1 MAKRKRKLN
10 NEEAGEPPMS
20 SMIDVVFLLL
30 IYFVVT
36 QKPIIS
42 EAHLAVNLPSPQA
55 EQPPSDQEPPI
66 EVRIRIRPKEYT
78 LQGHKID
85 LDALRSELAS
95 YGAKT
100 EVKYSI
106 IIETHIFAR
115 NQQLV
120 NVLDACSASG
130 LKNLNILTLD

>member
-1 MAKRKRKLN
+1 MAKRKRKIN
-10 NEEAGEPPMS
+10 SESAGEPPMS

-42 EAHLAVNLPSPQA
+42 EAHLAVNLPSPNA
-55 EQPPSDQEPPI
+55 EQPPTDQDPPI
-66 EVRIRIRPKEYT
+66 EIRIRIRPDSYT
-78 LQGHKID
+78 LQGRKID
-85 LDALRSELAS
+85 LGALRIELAS
-95 YGAKT
+95 YGAK
-100 EVKYSI
+100 EDVKYSVV
-106 IIETHIFAR
+106 IETHIFSR

-120 NVLDACSASG
+120 NVLDACSAST

>member
-1 MAKRKRKLN
+1 MAKRKKKLN
-10 NEEAGEPPMS
+10 NESAGEPPMS

-42 EAHLAVNLPSPQA
+42 EAHLAVNLPSPSSA
-55 EQPPSDQEPPI
+55 QPPQDQEPPI
-66 EVRIRIRPKEYT
+66 EIRVRIRPKSFS
-78 LQGHKID
+78 LQGKKIALDD
-85 LDALRSELAS
+85 LRTKLAS
-95 YGAKT
+95 YGSK
-100 EVKYSI
+100 ENVKYSI
-106 IIETHIFAR
+106 FIETHIYSK

-120 NVLDACSASG
+120 DVLDACSASG

>member
-1 MAKRKRKLN
+1 MRKKKKKKSS
-10 NEEAGEPPMS
+10 ESAGEPPMS

-42 EAHLAVNLPSPQA
+42 EAHLAVNLPSPNA
-55 EQPPSDQEPPI
+55 EQPPTDQEPPI
-66 EVRIRIRPKEYT
+66 EIRIRIRPGSYS
-78 LQGHKID
+78 LQGKKIE

-95 YGAKT
+95 YGAK
-100 EVKYSI
+100 EDVKYSVV
-106 IIETHIFAR
+106 IETHIFSR

-120 NVLDACSASG
+120 NVLDACSAST

>member
-1 MAKRKRKLN
+1 MVKKKKKRN
-10 NEEAGEPPMS
+10 SESAGEPPMS

-42 EAHLAVNLPSPQA
+42 EAHLAVNLPSPSA
-55 EQPPSDQEPPI
+55 AQPPTDQEPPI
-66 EVRIRIRPKEYT
+66 EIRIRIRPKSFS
-78 LQGHKID
+78 LQGRTIELDD
-85 LDALRSELAS
+85 LRTELAS
-95 YGAKT
+95 YGAK
-100 EVKYSI
+100 ENVKYSI
-106 IIETHIFAR
+106 LIETHIYSR

-120 NVLDACSASG
+120 DVLDACSAAS

>member
-1 MAKRKRKLN
+1 MVKRKKKQY
-10 NEEAGEPPMS
+10 NESAGEPPMS

-42 EAHLAVNLPSPQA
+42 EAHLAVNLPSPNA
-55 EQPPSDQEPPI
+55 EQPPTDQEPPI
-66 EVRIRIRPKEYT
+66 EIRIRIRPSSYT
-78 LQGHKID
+78 LQGQKIT
-85 LDALRSELAS
+85 LDALRSQLAS
-95 YGAKT
+95 YGAK
-100 EVKYSI
+100 EDVKYSV
-106 IIETHIFAR
+106 IIETHIFSR

-120 NVLDACSASG
+120 NVLDACSAST

>member
-1 MAKRKRKLN
+1 MPKRKKKLN
-10 NEEAGEPPMS
+10 NESAAEPPMS

-42 EAHLAVNLPSPQA
+42 EAHLAVNLPSPSA
-55 EQPPSDQEPPI
+55 AQPPADLDPPI
-66 EVRIRIRPKEYT
+66 EIRIRIRPKSFS
-78 LQGHKID
+78 LQGRKIE
-85 LDALRSELAS
+85 LDKLRSELAS
-95 YGAKT
+95 YGAK
-100 EVKYSI
+100 ENVKYSVL
-106 IIETHIFAR
+106 IETHIYSR

-120 NVLDACSASG
+120 DVLDACSASS